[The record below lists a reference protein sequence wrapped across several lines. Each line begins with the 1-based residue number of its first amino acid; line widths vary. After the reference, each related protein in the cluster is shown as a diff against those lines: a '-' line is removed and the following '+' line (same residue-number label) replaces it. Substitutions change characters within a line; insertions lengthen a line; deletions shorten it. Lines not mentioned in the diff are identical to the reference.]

1 MWAHFSENTEHQR
14 GNRNSKRKQSKKTIT
29 TESDTVR
36 QGHIQQWQVGR
47 QMFEQS
53 CLLVD
58 ILDAV
63 ELLQFIFLQS
73 KWSGNGRDRR
83 KDRLEVGPGQKDEA
97 DVKEY
102 QQKSRLDRWFHRDD
116 A

>member
-1 MWAHFSENTEHQR
+1 
-14 GNRNSKRKQSKKTIT
+14 
-29 TESDTVR
+29 
-36 QGHIQQWQVGR
+36 
-47 QMFEQS
+47 MFEQS
-53 CLLVD
+53 RLLVD

-73 KWSGNGRDRR
+73 KWGGNGRDRR
-83 KDRLEVGPGQKDEA
+83 KDRLEVGPDQKDKA

-116 A
+116 AKLDDIRIPAPARRNTTTMSYQIAHKSTRPCSPEYNAAYENDGYN